1 MSLRR
6 LFASHKRPDIVG
18 LSSHCRSRV
27 NLSGCELQLTLP
39 PHNSLYGFDE
49 KVAPRDIAN
58 IYEASLYDEYEENP
72 PFSQVQFIRR
82 YWNYFGPIW
91 DGPYMAVTDFMATVM
106 RVNCL
111 PEGMSCLNPYHLEQV
126 VMRFLYRLGPEKSN
140 FGEKVAPINWRIENK
155 QGHPWIICEEH
166 YKPHPQIPVDPK
178 YSVFTSFAIAA
189 IDDHHVVSLS
199 FANFGSLPINDSI
212 AACNTMRDK
221 VLNSIC
227 WQLSP
232 GLQARK
238 EVVLQQ
244 FSNTSISQQAQSQQA
259 KIKWLIHGE
268 GCGSFVQ
275 ALTFIKKN
283 PKSSDLF
290 VAQKAMDLQEVCFSN
305 PRGAGTAKADLE
317 KLCKD
322 IGIKTVTININKH
335 DVFFNPDAR
344 KSLRNKAMF
353 TAGGVTLAGGASGF
367 ASGELGIDTIQKLIE
382 FAQSNPSLTLS
393 GGLFVAGGVAVI
405 VQKAGNL
412 NAFARNLKGVW
423 DSSVGSGNQRWAG

>member
-1 MSLRR
+1 MKEEHSYSILYSAENGTNISCNIHVPTKQLKDWERIKNNHAGNYYMTTLLRAVLRLAVGDKNVLTQATIGDFRFSYEVSLDRKDIR
-6 LFASHKRPDIVG
+6 VHLIEIVNSNTPQPQASGLYQVKWGSNKGHWEIREGSRPMTSMD
-18 LSSHCRSRV
+18 
-27 NLSGCELQLTLP
+27 LTDQWYAAHMAAVP
-39 PHNSLYGFDE
+39 GKFDNKE
-49 KVAPRDIAN
+49 RAAN
-58 IYEASLYDEYEENP
+58 TMGI
-72 PFSQVQFIRR
+72 
-82 YWNYFGPIW
+82 
-91 DGPYMAVTDFMATVM
+91 
-106 RVNCL
+106 
-111 PEGMSCLNPYHLEQV
+111 HLENAYYSDADQ
-126 VMRFLYRLGPEKSN
+126 
-140 FGEKVAPINWRIENK
+140 INDIRNG
-155 QGHPWIICEEH
+155 GHH
-166 YKPHPQIPVDPK
+166 YSLFWLNNEFND
-178 YSVFTSFAIAA
+178 TA
-189 IDDHHVVSLS
+189 HVQSLVSL
-199 FANFGSLPINDSI
+199 I
-212 AACNTMRDK
+212 
-221 VLNSIC
+221 
-227 WQLSP
+227 
-232 GLQARK
+232 
-238 EVVLQQ
+238 
-244 FSNTSISQQAQSQQA
+244 QQAQSQQA
-259 KIKWLIHGE
+259 KMKWLIHGE
-268 GCGSFVQ
+268 GCGTFVQ

-290 VAQKAMDLQEVCFSN
+290 VAQKDINLQEVFFSN

-423 DSSVGSGNQRWAG
+423 GSSVGSGNQRWAG

>member
-1 MSLRR
+1 MKEEHSYSILYSAENGTNISCNIHVPTKQLKDWERIKNNHAGNYYMTTLLRAVLRLAVGDKNVLTQATIGDFRFSYEVSLDRKDIR
-6 LFASHKRPDIVG
+6 VHLIEIVNSNTPQPQASGLYQVKWGSNKGHWEIREGSRPMTSMD
-18 LSSHCRSRV
+18 
-27 NLSGCELQLTLP
+27 LTDQWYAAHMAAVP
-39 PHNSLYGFDE
+39 GKFDNKE
-49 KVAPRDIAN
+49 RAAN
-58 IYEASLYDEYEENP
+58 TMGI
-72 PFSQVQFIRR
+72 
-82 YWNYFGPIW
+82 
-91 DGPYMAVTDFMATVM
+91 
-106 RVNCL
+106 
-111 PEGMSCLNPYHLEQV
+111 HLENAYYSDADQ
-126 VMRFLYRLGPEKSN
+126 
-140 FGEKVAPINWRIENK
+140 INDIRNG
-155 QGHPWIICEEH
+155 GHH
-166 YKPHPQIPVDPK
+166 YCLFWLNNEFND
-178 YSVFTSFAIAA
+178 TA
-189 IDDHHVVSLS
+189 HVQSLVSL
-199 FANFGSLPINDSI
+199 I
-212 AACNTMRDK
+212 
-221 VLNSIC
+221 
-227 WQLSP
+227 
-232 GLQARK
+232 
-238 EVVLQQ
+238 
-244 FSNTSISQQAQSQQA
+244 QQAQSQQA

-290 VAQKAMDLQEVCFSN
+290 VAQKAMNLQEVCFSN

-412 NAFARNLKGVW
+412 SAFARNLKGVW

>member
-1 MSLRR
+1 MKEEHSYSILYSAENGTNISCNIHVPTKQLKDWERIKNNHAGNYYMTTLLRAVLRLAVGDKNVLTQATIGDFRFSYEVSLDRKDIR
-6 LFASHKRPDIVG
+6 VHLIEIVNSNTPQPQASGLYQVKWGSNKGHWEIREGSRPMTSMD
-18 LSSHCRSRV
+18 
-27 NLSGCELQLTLP
+27 LTDQWYAAHMAAVP
-39 PHNSLYGFDE
+39 GKFDNKE
-49 KVAPRDIAN
+49 RAAN
-58 IYEASLYDEYEENP
+58 TMGI
-72 PFSQVQFIRR
+72 
-82 YWNYFGPIW
+82 
-91 DGPYMAVTDFMATVM
+91 
-106 RVNCL
+106 
-111 PEGMSCLNPYHLEQV
+111 HLENAYYSDADQ
-126 VMRFLYRLGPEKSN
+126 
-140 FGEKVAPINWRIENK
+140 INDIRNG
-155 QGHPWIICEEH
+155 GHH
-166 YKPHPQIPVDPK
+166 YSLFWLNNEFND
-178 YSVFTSFAIAA
+178 TA
-189 IDDHHVVSLS
+189 HVQSLVSL
-199 FANFGSLPINDSI
+199 I
-212 AACNTMRDK
+212 
-221 VLNSIC
+221 
-227 WQLSP
+227 
-232 GLQARK
+232 
-238 EVVLQQ
+238 
-244 FSNTSISQQAQSQQA
+244 QQAQSQQA

-290 VAQKAMDLQEVCFSN
+290 VAQKAMNLQEVCFSN

-412 NAFARNLKGVW
+412 SAFARNLKGVW

>member
-1 MSLRR
+1 MKEEHSYSILYSAENGTNISCNIHVPTKQLKDWERIKNNHAGNYYMTTLLRAVLRLAVGDKNVLTQATIGDFRFSYEVSLDRKDIR
-6 LFASHKRPDIVG
+6 VHLIEIVNSNTPQPQASGLYQVKWGSNKGHWEIREGSRPMTSMD
-18 LSSHCRSRV
+18 
-27 NLSGCELQLTLP
+27 LTDQWYAAHMAAVP
-39 PHNSLYGFDE
+39 GKFDNKE
-49 KVAPRDIAN
+49 RAAN
-58 IYEASLYDEYEENP
+58 TMGI
-72 PFSQVQFIRR
+72 
-82 YWNYFGPIW
+82 
-91 DGPYMAVTDFMATVM
+91 
-106 RVNCL
+106 
-111 PEGMSCLNPYHLEQV
+111 HLENAYYSDADQ
-126 VMRFLYRLGPEKSN
+126 
-140 FGEKVAPINWRIENK
+140 INDIRNG
-155 QGHPWIICEEH
+155 GHH
-166 YKPHPQIPVDPK
+166 YSLFWLNNEFND
-178 YSVFTSFAIAA
+178 TA
-189 IDDHHVVSLS
+189 HVQSLVSL
-199 FANFGSLPINDSI
+199 I
-212 AACNTMRDK
+212 
-221 VLNSIC
+221 
-227 WQLSP
+227 
-232 GLQARK
+232 
-238 EVVLQQ
+238 
-244 FSNTSISQQAQSQQA
+244 QQAQSQQA

-290 VAQKAMDLQEVCFSN
+290 VAQKAMNLQEVCFSN

-393 GGLFVAGGVAVI
+393 GGLFITDNVTVI

-412 NAFARNLKGVW
+412 SAFARNLKGVW

>member
-1 MSLRR
+1 MKEEHSYSILYSAENGTNISCNIHVPTKQLKDWERIKNNHAGNYYMTTLLRAVLRLAVGDKNVLTQATIGDFRFSYEVSLDRKDIR
-6 LFASHKRPDIVG
+6 VHLIEIVNSNTPQPQASGLYQVKWGSNKGHWEIREGSRPMTSMD
-18 LSSHCRSRV
+18 
-27 NLSGCELQLTLP
+27 LTDQWYAAHMAAVP
-39 PHNSLYGFDE
+39 GKFDNKE
-49 KVAPRDIAN
+49 RAAN
-58 IYEASLYDEYEENP
+58 TMGI
-72 PFSQVQFIRR
+72 
-82 YWNYFGPIW
+82 
-91 DGPYMAVTDFMATVM
+91 
-106 RVNCL
+106 
-111 PEGMSCLNPYHLEQV
+111 HLENAYYSDADQ
-126 VMRFLYRLGPEKSN
+126 
-140 FGEKVAPINWRIENK
+140 INDIRNG
-155 QGHPWIICEEH
+155 GHH
-166 YKPHPQIPVDPK
+166 YSLFWLNNEFND
-178 YSVFTSFAIAA
+178 TA
-189 IDDHHVVSLS
+189 HVQSLVSL
-199 FANFGSLPINDSI
+199 I
-212 AACNTMRDK
+212 
-221 VLNSIC
+221 
-227 WQLSP
+227 
-232 GLQARK
+232 
-238 EVVLQQ
+238 
-244 FSNTSISQQAQSQQA
+244 QQAQSQQA

-268 GCGSFVQ
+268 GCGTFVQ
-275 ALTFIKKN
+275 ALNFIKKN

-290 VAQKAMDLQEVCFSN
+290 VAQKDINLQEVCFSN

-423 DSSVGSGNQRWAG
+423 GSSVGSGNQRWAG

>member
-1 MSLRR
+1 MKEEHSYSILYSAENGTNISCNIHVPTKQLKDWERIKNNHAGNYYMTTLLRAVLRLAVGDKNVLTQATIGDFRFSYEVSLDRKDIR
-6 LFASHKRPDIVG
+6 VHLIEIVNSNTPQPQASGLYQVKWGSNKGHWEIREGSRPMTSMD
-18 LSSHCRSRV
+18 
-27 NLSGCELQLTLP
+27 LTDQWYAAHMAAVP
-39 PHNSLYGFDE
+39 GKFDNKE
-49 KVAPRDIAN
+49 RAAN
-58 IYEASLYDEYEENP
+58 TMGI
-72 PFSQVQFIRR
+72 
-82 YWNYFGPIW
+82 
-91 DGPYMAVTDFMATVM
+91 
-106 RVNCL
+106 
-111 PEGMSCLNPYHLEQV
+111 HLENAYYSDADQ
-126 VMRFLYRLGPEKSN
+126 
-140 FGEKVAPINWRIENK
+140 INDIRNG
-155 QGHPWIICEEH
+155 GHH
-166 YKPHPQIPVDPK
+166 YSLFWLNNEFND
-178 YSVFTSFAIAA
+178 TA
-189 IDDHHVVSLS
+189 HVQSLVSL
-199 FANFGSLPINDSI
+199 I
-212 AACNTMRDK
+212 
-221 VLNSIC
+221 
-227 WQLSP
+227 
-232 GLQARK
+232 
-238 EVVLQQ
+238 
-244 FSNTSISQQAQSQQA
+244 QQAQSQQA
-259 KIKWLIHGE
+259 KVKWLIHGE

-290 VAQKAMDLQEVCFSN
+290 VAQKAMNLQEVCFSN

>member
-1 MSLRR
+1 MNNNGDDYSIIYSPKDGENISCNVHVPTSQLKDWERIKKNHAGNYYMTTLLRAVLR
-6 LFASHKRPDIVG
+6 LAVGDRNVLTRTTIGDFRFSYTAPPDRKDIYIHLIEITNTKTPQAQTPGLYQAEWEKRRERWEIKENTRPSSSMK
-18 LSSHCRSRV
+18 LSDQWYAAHMAAV
-27 NLSGCELQLTLP
+27 PGK
-39 PHNSLYGFDE
+39 FDNKE
-49 KVAPRDIAN
+49 RAAN
-58 IYEASLYDEYEENP
+58 TMGI
-72 PFSQVQFIRR
+72 
-82 YWNYFGPIW
+82 
-91 DGPYMAVTDFMATVM
+91 
-106 RVNCL
+106 
-111 PEGMSCLNPYHLEQV
+111 HLENAYYSDADQ
-126 VMRFLYRLGPEKSN
+126 
-140 FGEKVAPINWRIENK
+140 INDIRNG
-155 QGHPWIICEEH
+155 GHH
-166 YKPHPQIPVDPK
+166 YSLFWLNNEFND
-178 YSVFTSFAIAA
+178 TA
-189 IDDHHVVSLS
+189 HVQSLVSL
-199 FANFGSLPINDSI
+199 I
-212 AACNTMRDK
+212 
-221 VLNSIC
+221 
-227 WQLSP
+227 
-232 GLQARK
+232 
-238 EVVLQQ
+238 
-244 FSNTSISQQAQSQQA
+244 QQAQSQQA
-259 KIKWLIHGE
+259 KVKWLIHGE

-290 VAQKAMDLQEVCFSN
+290 VAQKAMNLQEVCFSN

-367 ASGELGIDTIQKLIE
+367 ASGESGIDTIQKLIE

-412 NAFARNLKGVW
+412 NAFARNLKDVW

>member
-1 MSLRR
+1 MKEEHSYSILYSAENGTNISCNIHVPTKQLKDWERIKNNHAGNYYMTTLLRAVLRLAVGDKNVLTQATIGDFRFSYEVSLDRKDIR
-6 LFASHKRPDIVG
+6 VHLIEIVNSNTPQPQASGLYQVKWGSNKGHWEIREGSRPMTSMD
-18 LSSHCRSRV
+18 
-27 NLSGCELQLTLP
+27 LTDQWYAAHMAAVP
-39 PHNSLYGFDE
+39 GKFDNKE
-49 KVAPRDIAN
+49 RAAN
-58 IYEASLYDEYEENP
+58 TMGI
-72 PFSQVQFIRR
+72 
-82 YWNYFGPIW
+82 
-91 DGPYMAVTDFMATVM
+91 
-106 RVNCL
+106 
-111 PEGMSCLNPYHLEQV
+111 HLENAYYSDADQ
-126 VMRFLYRLGPEKSN
+126 
-140 FGEKVAPINWRIENK
+140 INDIRNG
-155 QGHPWIICEEH
+155 GHH
-166 YKPHPQIPVDPK
+166 YSLFWLNNEFND
-178 YSVFTSFAIAA
+178 TA
-189 IDDHHVVSLS
+189 HVQSLVSL
-199 FANFGSLPINDSI
+199 I
-212 AACNTMRDK
+212 
-221 VLNSIC
+221 
-227 WQLSP
+227 
-232 GLQARK
+232 
-238 EVVLQQ
+238 
-244 FSNTSISQQAQSQQA
+244 QQAQSQQA

-290 VAQKAMDLQEVCFSN
+290 VAQKAMNLQEVCFSN

-423 DSSVGSGNQRWAG
+423 DSSVGSGNQR